1 MLRTLSHF
9 ISSHTALPVR
19 SLGMPKGL
27 RGDRNWTADPNGPKG
42 YPIPRE
48 NILSDKTERE
58 LARKAAAWEWL
69 GISQW
74 MVRNC
79 PAHPFLCI
87 YIEYY
92 FPLPLLY
99 YLTVFISVHK
109 IYLFPVLPILLRG
122 QLCGA
127 ELPVELNNTYTTL
140 QKQAGMFVLTCTT
153 HCAPLHSWC

>member
-1 MLRTLSHF
+1 
-9 ISSHTALPVR
+9 
-19 SLGMPKGL
+19 MPKGL

-87 YIEYY
+87 YMSII
-92 FPLPLLY
+92 F
-99 YLTVFISVHK
+99 VS
-109 IYLFPVLPILLRG
+109 LF
-122 QLCGA
+122 
-127 ELPVELNNTYTTL
+127 
-140 QKQAGMFVLTCTT
+140 CTI
-153 HCAPLHSWC
+153 